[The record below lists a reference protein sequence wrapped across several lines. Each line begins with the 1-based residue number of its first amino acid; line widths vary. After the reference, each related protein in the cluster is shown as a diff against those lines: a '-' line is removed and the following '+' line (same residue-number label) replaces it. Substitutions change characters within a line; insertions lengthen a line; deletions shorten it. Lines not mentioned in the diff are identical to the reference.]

1 MSRICLIGEAD
12 PFIARLL
19 RRFAEESGLDVVRA
33 GAGQE
38 VLELARQVHP
48 AVIILEVDLPG
59 QLRGWQAAQALEA
72 DPELCGIPVI
82 TCSWG
87 PETEAR
93 TYLNEAAG
101 HLQKPELHYNDF
113 VAALRR
119 AGIA

>member
-19 RRFAEESGLDVVRA
+19 RRFAEESELHVVRA
-33 GAGQE
+33 GTGQE

-48 AVIILEVDLPG
+48 AVIILEIDLPG
-59 QLRGWQAAQALEA
+59 QLRGWEAAQALEA
-72 DPELCGIPVI
+72 DPELCDIPVI
-82 TCSWG
+82 ICSWG
-87 PETEAR
+87 PETEAQAR
-93 TYLNEAAG
+93 FNEAAG

-113 VAALRR
+113 VAALHG